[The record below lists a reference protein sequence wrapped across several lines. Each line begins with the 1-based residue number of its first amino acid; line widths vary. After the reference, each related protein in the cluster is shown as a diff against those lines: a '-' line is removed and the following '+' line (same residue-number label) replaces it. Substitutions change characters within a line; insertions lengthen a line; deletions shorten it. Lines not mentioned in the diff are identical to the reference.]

1 MLERVAGAYA
11 KKLPQAKPVYV
22 LDFFCGCGGMS
33 AGFLTTRQSHVA
45 FEIVAG
51 IDINGDALE
60 SYKSNIGAPALNADI
75 RELAADPDRLPDLI
89 PGFDPEAMRP
99 LLFIGCPPCQGFSA
113 LRKGDPRDDERNDL
127 SLAFAKLVNHFRPD
141 LVIMENVPEVLTGR
155 FAHHFAGAT
164 NIMEWGGYRFTSD
177 VLDFSLYGVPQRRRR
192 AVVMGAIAKAPKL
205 PEPIFGV
212 DQVRTVRDAIGHLRP
227 IAAGEVDPEDPW
239 HRAPAHTARLV
250 EMFKKIPADGGDRRA
265 LSGRDKLASHK
276 RLDAGK
282 TPGFTDVYGRL
293 RWNAPSVT
301 ITAKS
306 RSPSSG
312 RFLHPEQHRNITV
325 REAALLQGFPH
336 AYTFSGPP
344 TQQYRQVGEAVPPM
358 FSRSLAWAALDFL
371 SPNVNHKPLF
381 SAPRRANQLEGNSPV
396 TVDCFSGAGGLGLGF
411 AATGM
416 EAVLAFDSDGAAV
429 ATYNRNLGQV
439 AEMLDVRSPEVIE
452 RIARAV
458 GARPHVFVGGPPCQG
473 FSHQRRGEPSDP
485 RNELVLRY
493 AELAILA
500 RPTAIVLEN
509 VTDLDLPRGKHIL
522 QEYCRLLSSA
532 GYTSFRHDL
541 NSANFAVPQLRNRII
556 VVSLPD
562 ALAPLYRPP
571 DPLTPTRWVS
581 VGEAL
586 LDLPPPGAERANHV
600 PASEGSLN
608 RQRIAYVDMG
618 QGRKSIPSDL
628 QLPCH
633 ATSYR
638 GHRDVYGRLDWFSQA
653 RTLTAGFDSFT
664 RGEYGHPFSNRS
676 ITPREAARIQ
686 GFPDWFEFLGN
697 RAEVRRQIGNA
708 VPPPLA
714 FAVAR
719 AIKAVLV
726 QTRDYR
732 WAA

>member
-1 MLERVAGAYA
+1 MLERAAGAYA
-11 KKLPQAKPVYV
+11 KKLPSPKPVYV
-22 LDFFCGCGGMS
+22 IDFFCGCGGMS
-33 AGFLTTRQSHVA
+33 AGFLTTRQSHMA
-45 FEIVAG
+45 FKILAG
-51 IDINGDALE
+51 IDINQDALD
-60 SYKSNIGAPALNADI
+60 SYKRNIGALGLNVDI
-75 RELAADPDRLPDLI
+75 RDLAANPDRLLDLI
-89 PGFDPEAMRP
+89 PGFDPDTMRP
-99 LLFIGCPPCQGFSA
+99 LLFVGCPPCQGFSA
-113 LRKGDPRDDERNDL
+113 LRKGDPRDDARNDL
-127 SLAFAKLVNHFRPD
+127 SIAFAQLVDHFRPD
-141 LVIMENVPEVLTGR
+141 VAIMENVPEVLTGR
-155 FAHHFAGAT
+155 FAHHFAGAAD
-164 NIMEWGGYRFTSD
+164 IMEGAGYRLASD

-192 AVVMGAIAKAPKL
+192 AVVMGAIGKL
-205 PEPIFGV
+205 PTLPAPIFAS

-227 IAAGEVDPEDPW
+227 VAAGEADSEDPW
-239 HRAPAHTARLV
+239 HRAPAHTARLID
-250 EMFKKIPADGGDRRA
+250 MFKKIPADGGDRRA
-265 LSGRDKLASHK
+265 LSGNDKLAAHK

-336 AYTFSGPP
+336 GYSFSGPP
-344 TQQYRQVGEAVPPM
+344 TQQYRQVGEAVSPI
-358 FSRSLAWAALDFL
+358 FSRSLAWAVLDFL
-371 SPNVNHKPLF
+371 SPGAKPEPLF
-381 SAPRRANQLEGNSPV
+381 SEPRCADRVEAHSPV

-411 AATGM
+411 KAAGM
-416 EAVLAFDSDGAAV
+416 EAALAFDSDAAAV
-429 ATYNRNLGQV
+429 ATYNRNLGNV
-439 AEMLDVRSPEVIE
+439 AETLDVQSPDMAA

-458 GARPHVFVGGPPCQG
+458 GTRPHIFVGGPPCQG
-473 FSHQRRGEPSDP
+473 FSHQRRGEAADP

-493 AELAILA
+493 AELAVIA
-500 RPTAIVLEN
+500 RPAAIILEN

-522 QEYCRLLSSA
+522 REYSRLLSAA

-556 VVSLPD
+556 VVALPD
-562 ALAPLYRPP
+562 ALASLYQPP
-571 DPLTPTRWVS
+571 EPLTPTRWMS

-586 LDLPPPGAERANHV
+586 HDLPPPGAEWHNHV
-600 PASEGSLN
+600 PAAEGGLN
-608 RQRIAYVDMG
+608 RRRIAYVDMG
-618 QGRKSIPSDL
+618 QGRKSLPTDL
-628 QLPCH
+628 QLACH

-638 GHRDVYGRLDWFSQA
+638 GHRDVFGRLDWFSQA

-664 RGEYGHPFSNRS
+664 RGEYGHPFSHRS

-708 VPPPLA
+708 VPPPMA
-714 FAVAR
+714 VAVAR
-719 AIKAVLV
+719 AVKAVLV
-726 QTRDYR
+726 QSKDYR